1 MSELILIAL
10 GTLASEDLACITAG
24 VLVAQGKIGF
34 LPAAAAALAGILGG
48 DILLFLLGR
57 WIGRP
62 ALNWRLLPKSV
73 TAESVAR
80 ASAWIGER
88 GLTVVLIARFL
99 PGLRLPV
106 YFAAGV
112 LRTDLR
118 RFLIYFCVAALVW
131 TPLLVGASAI
141 FGETAL
147 RRVLSRA
154 GGVQT
159 AALAGLLFAALLALQ
174 TGVRALARFES
185 RRRIAG
191 WFGRITRWEF
201 WPVWAA
207 YLPLVPY
214 WVYLALRF
222 RSLTAFTAAN
232 PAIPGG
238 GLDGESKA
246 AILDKLGAVAP
257 WELLPAEGRRAA
269 AERFA
274 RREGYPVVLKPDVGE
289 RGAGVAIVR
298 GPDALLE
305 YLHANPGGVLIQRYV
320 GGVEFGVF
328 YVRRPGEDRGRV
340 TSITEKQ
347 FPSVTGDGQSSLRT
361 LVLRDGRAVC
371 MERAYERA
379 LGPAAFERVPAA
391 GEHVPLIEIGTHSRG
406 AIFLDGSAY
415 WTPALENAIHRAAT
429 VNSGFQI
436 GRFDVRAPSVDD
448 FRAGRFAVLEFN
460 GVTGEPTHI
469 YDPRVGILAAYRA
482 MAAQWRWACEIGRA
496 NIQTGAQPLSLADLI
511 RLATARLPLRRT
523 RSTAPRLALMPEN

>member
-24 VLVAQGKIGF
+24 VLVAQGKLGF
-34 LPAAAAALAGILGG
+34 VPAAAAALLGILGG

-62 ALNWRLLPKSV
+62 ALQWRALPKSI
-73 TAESVAR
+73 TEESVAR
-80 ASAWIGER
+80 ASAWIAAR
-88 GLTVVLIARFL
+88 GLRVVLIARFL

-118 RFLIYFCVAALVW
+118 RFLLYFSVAALAW
-131 TPLLVGASAI
+131 TPLLVGASAY
-141 FGETAL
+141 FGEAAL
-147 RRVLSRA
+147 RRVISRA
-154 GGVQT
+154 GGLE
-159 AALAGLLFAALLALQ
+159 AALLAGGLFVALLALQ
-174 TGVRALARFES
+174 TGVRKLARFET

-191 WFGRITRWEF
+191 WFGRLTRWEF
-201 WPVWAA
+201 WPIWVA

-214 WVYLALRF
+214 WIWLAVRY

-238 GLDGESKA
+238 GLDGESKS
-246 AILDKLGAVAP
+246 AILEKLGAVAP
-257 WELLPAEGRRAA
+257 WELLPAEERYAA

-274 RREGYPVVLKPDVGE
+274 EREGYPVVLKPDIGE

-298 GPDALLE
+298 GRDALRG
-305 YLHANPGGVLIQRYV
+305 YLQANAGPALIQRYV

-347 FPSVTGDGQSSLRT
+347 FPCVTGDGQSPVRT
-361 LVLRDGRAVC
+361 LVLRDHRAVC
-371 MERAYERA
+371 LERAYERA
-379 LGPAAFERVPAA
+379 LGTAAFERVPAA
-391 GEHVPLIEIGTHSRG
+391 GERVPLIEIGTHSRG
-406 AIFLDGSAY
+406 AIFLDGGAY
-415 WTPALENAIHRAAT
+415 WTAALEEAIHGAASVT
-429 VNSGFQI
+429 PGFHL
-436 GRFDVRAPSVDD
+436 GRFDVRAASVDE
-448 FRAGRFAVLEFN
+448 FRAGRFWVLEFN

-469 YDPRVGILAAYRA
+469 YDPAVGLLAAYRA

-496 NIQTGAQPLSLADLI
+496 NITAGARPLSLADLL
-511 RLATARLPLRRT
+511 RLATARLPLRRLA
-523 RSTAPRLALMPEN
+523 SGAPRLALTPEN

>member
-57 WIGRP
+57 WMGRP
-62 ALNWRLLPKSV
+62 ALNWRWLPKSV

-88 GLTVVLIARFL
+88 GLTVVLMARFL

-118 RFLIYFCVAALVW
+118 RFLIYFFVAALVW

-174 TGVRALARFES
+174 TGVRALARFET

-191 WFGRITRWEF
+191 WFGRLTRWEF

-246 AILDKLGAVAP
+246 AILDQLGAVAP

-289 RGAGVAIVR
+289 RGAGVAIAR
-298 GPDALLE
+298 GPDALHE
-305 YLHANPGGVLIQRYV
+305 YLHANPGPVLVQRYV

-328 YVRRPGEDRGRV
+328 YFRRPGERLGRV
-340 TSITEKQ
+340 TSITEKV
-347 FPSVTGDGQSSLRT
+347 FPSVTGDGRSPVRT
-361 LVLRDGRAVC
+361 LVLRDRRAVC
-371 MERAYERA
+371 LERAYQRA
-379 LGPAAFERVPAA
+379 LGEAAFARVPAL
-391 GEHVPLIEIGTHSRG
+391 GERVQLIEIGTHSRG
-406 AIFLDGSAY
+406 AIFLDGSAC
-415 WTPALENAIHRAAT
+415 WTPALEIAIHRAAT
-429 VNSGFQI
+429 VHPGFHI

-448 FRAGRFAVLEFN
+448 FRAGRFTVLEFN

-469 YDPRVGILAAYRA
+469 YDPRVGLLAAYRA

-496 NIQTGAQPLSLADLI
+496 NAAAGVRPLPVSGLLA
-511 RLATARLPLRRT
+511 LAAARISWRHPLPPGT
-523 RSTAPRLALMPEN
+523 RLALTPES